1 MKLKEMEDIGF
12 FHTVKSEQEFD
23 ELFGNLN
30 EVPEGAYFSR
40 LELLDWAYIRISMIE
55 SIIPIGNLYIHIV
68 GKEGE
73 QRHPRY
79 LGLHRLRTASGD
91 VIYIVGIDREIEDIN
106 LRGR

>member
-12 FHTVKSEQEFD
+12 FNTVKSEQEFE

-30 EVPEGAYFSR
+30 EVPEGALFSR
-40 LELLDWAYIRISMIE
+40 LELLDRAYIRISMIE
-55 SIIPIGNLYIHIV
+55 SIILISSLFVHIV

-79 LGLHRLRTASGD
+79 LGLNRLRTASGD
-91 VIYIVGIDREIEDIN
+91 VFYVVGIDQETEDIS

>member
-12 FHTVKSEQEFD
+12 FHTVKSEREFE
-23 ELFGNLN
+23 ELFGDLD
-30 EVPEGAYFSR
+30 EVTEDTYFGK
-40 LELLDWAYIRISMIE
+40 LELLDMAYIRISMIE
-55 SIIPIGNLYIHIV
+55 SIIPISSLYIHIV

-79 LGLHRLRTASGD
+79 LGLNRLRTASGD
-91 VIYIVGIDREIEDIN
+91 VIYVVGIDREIEDIN